1 MYEALR
7 TICACYLRSDR
18 EGIIDTLHAYRAAD
32 ALYNI
37 AKAEVALLHPH
48 HTHDLCKH
56 ADGTAHQPTI
66 RIAFQRLEA
75 RRRPWFWHHLTLD
88 LTLGCTRNP
97 TLTWPVTTI

>member
-48 HTHDLCKH
+48 MAHEACKH
-56 ADGTAHQPTI
+56 ADGTSLPTQTPDIAHERMQQLALILILI
-66 RIAFQRLEA
+66 RA
-75 RRRPWFWHHLTLD
+75 
-88 LTLGCTRNP
+88 
-97 TLTWPVTTI
+97 

>member
-48 HTHDLCKH
+48 MAHEACKH
-56 ADGTAHQPTI
+56 ADGAP
-66 RIAFQRLEA
+66 F
-75 RRRPWFWHHLTLD
+75 PVLTYEHVKPVKFD
-88 LTLGCTRNP
+88 ELTEPVANP
-97 TLTWPVTTI
+97 

>member
-37 AKAEVALLHPH
+37 AQAEVALLHPH
-48 HTHDLCKH
+48 HMHEACKH
-56 ADGTAHQPTI
+56 ADGTPSTH
-66 RIAFQRLEA
+66 E
-75 RRRPWFWHHLTLD
+75 RP
-88 LTLGCTRNP
+88 
-97 TLTWPVTTI
+97 